1 MGKTQSKINKKP
13 SSIEEDDDQQQDNQE
28 MNNAFFTCEICTE
41 EVPLQQR
48 FQNKQQKPCTHS
60 FCTDCIASYIQV
72 KIEESERPDIECP
85 DTNCVNV
92 LDPLSCRSFLPPK
105 VFVRWCDYLCK
116 STVCERYDTGY
127 CPNPFC
133 SELILNECKQSLESH
148 LFWRRWLTG
157 NNQTVSECPHCKLLF
172 CLRCMDLCQANHQCS
187 TSKKV
192 KRANEVLL
200 MQMAAKRKWKRCP
213 RCRIYVERTEGC
225 EHITCRCRYE
235 FCYRCGAKSKNIHHK
250 CRRIRDKY
258 QEFIATLRS

>member
-72 KIEESERPDIECP
+72 KIEESERPDIKCP

-127 CPNPFC
+127 CPNPYC
-133 SELILNECKQSLESH
+133 SEKSSILETMVHREQS
-148 LFWRRWLTG
+148 
-157 NNQTVSECPHCKLLF
+157 
-172 CLRCMDLCQANHQCS
+172 DANHQCS